1 MRAKAP
7 AFRDALAALVAL
19 PSVSSARDELDQ
31 PNRPV
36 VDLLAGWLEDLGFS
50 VQIQPLDP
58 ALAGGHTGKAN
69 LVATLGAGQG
79 SGNTGL
85 VLAGHTDTV
94 PYDAGR
100 WTHDPFKLTEADG
113 RLYGL
118 GTADMKGFLALAL
131 EAARE
136 VDAGALRH
144 PLTILATADEE
155 SSMAGAKALA
165 QGGVAPGRYC
175 VIGEPTSLV
184 PVHAHKGI
192 MMEHVHLTGQA
203 GHSSDPSLGVS
214 ALDGMYRVMGALMAW
229 REELAETHRDPRF
242 KVPFPTLNL
251 GHIRGGDNPN
261 RICAECE
268 LSIDVRLM
276 PGMGVRE
283 TRAEL
288 ERRVRGAL
296 EGSRL
301 KVRLAPLFEGIPA
314 METPKDAE
322 LVKVLEALTGHPA
335 GSVTFGTEGPYLS
348 GLGCETVVMG
358 PGDLGAAHQPDESLR
373 LDRLRPTLDVLAGLI
388 GRFCLTDERGGTP

>member
-1 MRAKAP
+1 MRAKTP
-7 AFRDALAALVAL
+7 AMQEAMAALVAV

-31 PNRPV
+31 PNLPV
-36 VDLLAGWLEDLGFS
+36 IDLMAGWLEDLGFDAH
-50 VQIQPLDP
+50 VQPVDP
-58 ALAGGHTGKAN
+58 ALAGGHKGKAN
-69 LVATLGAGQG
+69 LVATLG
-79 SGNTGL
+79 SGADGL

-100 WTHDPFKLTEADG
+100 WRHDPFTLTEADG

-118 GTADMKGFLALAL
+118 GTADMKGFLALVV
-131 EAARE
+131 EAVRGLD
-136 VDAGALRH
+136 VKKLRH
-144 PLTILATADEE
+144 PLVVLATADEE

-165 QGGVAPGRYC
+165 AAGSAPGRYC

-184 PVHAHKGI
+184 PVHLHKGI
-192 MMEHVHLTGQA
+192 MMEHVHLTGQS
-203 GHSSDPSLGVS
+203 GHSSDPGLGVS

-229 REELAETHRDPRF
+229 REELAESHLDPRF
-242 KVPFPTLNL
+242 KVPYPTLNL

-268 LSIDVRLM
+268 LSIDLRLM
-276 PGMGVRE
+276 PGMDVGK

-288 ERRVRGAL
+288 EARVRRAL
-296 EGSRL
+296 AGSRL

-314 METPKDAE
+314 METPVGGP
-322 LVKVLEALTGHPA
+322 LVRALTALTGHPA

-358 PGDLGAAHQPDESLR
+358 PGDLAQAHQPDEYLSLTQV
-373 LDRLRPTLDVLAGLI
+373 RPTLDVLDGLI
-388 GRFCLTDERGGTP
+388 GRFCLSA

>member
-1 MRAKAP
+1 MRAQVP
-7 AFRDALAALVAL
+7 AFKDALAALVAV

-36 VDLLAGWLEDLGFS
+36 VDLLAGWLEDLGFAVD
-50 VQIQPLDP
+50 VQAVDP
-58 ALAGGHTGKAN
+58 ALAGGHRGKAN

-79 SGNTGL
+79 SDNAGL

-100 WTHDPFKLTEADG
+100 WRHDPFQLAEADG

-118 GTADMKGFLALAL
+118 GTADMKGFLALVV
-131 EAARE
+131 EAVRG
-136 VDAGALRH
+136 VDAVRLRH
-144 PLTILATADEE
+144 PLVVLATADEE
-155 SSMAGAKALA
+155 SSMAGARALA
-165 QGGVAPGRYC
+165 EAGKAPGRYC
-175 VIGEPTSLV
+175 VIGEPTSMV
-184 PVHAHKGI
+184 PVHLHKGI
-192 MMEHVHLTGQA
+192 MMEHVHLTGQS

-214 ALDGMYRVMGALMAW
+214 ALDGMYRVMGALLAW

-268 LSIDVRLM
+268 LSIDLRLM
-276 PGMGVRE
+276 PGMDVRK

-288 ERRVRGAL
+288 EARVRHAL

-301 KVRLAPLFEGIPA
+301 KVRLSPLFEGIPA
-314 METPKDAE
+314 METPEDGE
-322 LVKVLEALTGHPA
+322 LVRALTALTGHPA
-335 GSVTFGTEGPYLS
+335 GSVTFGTEGPYFS

-358 PGDLGAAHQPDESLR
+358 PGDLAQAHQPDEYLA
-373 LDRLRPTLDVLAGLI
+373 LDRVRPTLDVLNGLI
-388 GRFCLTDERGGTP
+388 GRFCLTD

>member
-1 MRAKAP
+1 MGAKTP
-7 AFRDALAALVAL
+7 AFKDALAALVAA
-19 PSVSSARDELDQ
+19 PSVSSARDDLDQ

-36 VDLLAGWLEDLGFS
+36 IDLLAGWLEDLGFA
-50 VQIQPLDP
+50 VDVRPVDP
-58 ALAGGHTGKAN
+58 ALAGGHKGKAN
-69 LVATLGAGQG
+69 LVATLGAGQE
-79 SGNTGL
+79 SDNAGL

-94 PYDAGR
+94 PYDPGR
-100 WTHDPFKLTEADG
+100 WTHDPFQLTEADG

-118 GTADMKGFLALAL
+118 GTTDMKGFLALAV
-131 EAARE
+131 EAARK
-136 VDAGALRH
+136 VDARALRH
-144 PLTILATADEE
+144 PLVVLATADEE

-165 QGGVAPGRYC
+165 KGGKAPGRYC

-229 REELAETHRDPRF
+229 REELSRTHRDPRF

-251 GHIRGGDNPN
+251 GHIQGGDNPN

-268 LSIDVRLM
+268 LSIDLRLM
-276 PGMGVRE
+276 PGMDVRE

-288 ERRVRGAL
+288 ERRVREAL

-301 KVRLAPLFEGIPA
+301 ILRLSPLFEGIPA

-322 LVKVLEALTGHPA
+322 LVRALEALTGHPA

-358 PGDLGAAHQPDESLR
+358 PGDLDRAHQPDEFLR
-373 LDRLRPTLDVLAGLI
+373 LETVRPTLDALDGLI
-388 GRFCLTDERGGTP
+388 GRFCLAD

>member
-1 MRAKAP
+1 MGTKAP
-7 AFRDALAALVAL
+7 AFKDALAALVAT

-36 VDLLAGWLEDLGFS
+36 VDLMAGWLEDLGFA
-50 VQIQPLDP
+50 VDVRPVDP
-58 ALAGGHTGKAN
+58 ALAGGHPGKAN
-69 LVATLGAGQG
+69 LLATLGTGAG
-79 SGNTGL
+79 GL

-100 WTHDPFKLTEADG
+100 WRHDPFKLTEADG

-118 GTADMKGFLALAL
+118 GTADMKGFLALGL
-131 EAARE
+131 EAARNLD
-136 VDAGALRH
+136 VDRLRH
-144 PLTILATADEE
+144 PLVILATADEE

-165 QGGVAPGRYC
+165 LAGRAPGRYC

-184 PVHAHKGI
+184 PVHLHKGI
-192 MMEHVHLTGQA
+192 MMEHVHLTGRS
-203 GHSSDPSLGVS
+203 GHSSDPDLGVS

-229 REELAETHRDPRF
+229 REELAEAHPDPRF

-251 GHIRGGDNPN
+251 GHIQGGDNPN

-268 LSIDVRLM
+268 LSIDLRLM
-276 PGMGVRE
+276 PGMDVRK

-288 ERRVRGAL
+288 EARVRHAL

-301 KVRLAPLFEGIPA
+301 KLRLSPLFEGIPA
-314 METPKDAE
+314 METPKDAP
-322 LVKVLEALTGHPA
+322 LVKALEALTGHPA

-358 PGDLGAAHQPDESLR
+358 PGDLAQAHQPDEYLS
-373 LDRLRPTLDVLAGLI
+373 LDRVRPTMDALDGLI
-388 GRFCLTDERGGTP
+388 GRFCLTD